1 MFSNVRFILLNLAL
15 MEKANFN
22 KEFGEF
28 IRNKRTNNNWS
39 QPQLGDKMGVDFQY
53 ISRIERGLVSPTLF
67 WISRL
72 AKAFDLPLEKFIKE
86 FTQYLEKNK

>member
-1 MFSNVRFILLNLAL
+1 

-53 ISRIERGLVSPTLF
+53 ISRVERGLVAPTLY
-67 WISRL
+67 WILRL
-72 AKAFDLPLEKFIKE
+72 ANAFDQPLEKFIKE
-86 FTQYLEKNK
+86 FTQFLEKK

>member
-1 MFSNVRFILLNLAL
+1 

-53 ISRIERGLVSPTLF
+53 ISRVERGLVAPTLY
-67 WISRL
+67 WILRL
-72 AKAFDLPLEKFIKE
+72 ANAFDQPLEKFIKE
-86 FTQYLEKNK
+86 FTQYLEKK